1 MTIWRPQQYR
11 RAAATAAVPEE
22 ISDNAIATIRA
33 LRQRSGKVPEILSLR
48 HLSRRADVPYAY
60 LRKIVERNA
69 TNDYRLFR
77 IRKRP
82 IRNERLR
89 YRIITVPDA
98 PLKKVQQWIDRHVLC
113 AEEPDEAS
121 VAFTKHSSVY
131 AAASMHCG
139 ARWMIK
145 IDIRAFFESISE
157 RQVYRVFH
165 EIGYQP
171 LVAFELARL
180 CTRVRRRAP
189 LLERWRLG
197 FAQQYEIAAYI
208 NYQTGHVPQG
218 APTSPRLSNLVVREL
233 DEDIRKIATSAGLI
247 YTRYADDL
255 ALSKTSDDFSRA
267 AAVKV
272 IRKIYR
278 VLGDHGFAPNLAKTQ
293 IIPPRA
299 RKIVLGLLV
308 DGDRPRL
315 QREFKARIRQH
326 LYYLTNRKFGP
337 AKHAKAQGN
346 ATIYGLRNHI
356 KGLLAFAHGV
366 DPEYARRQTE
376 LFNRV
381 VWP

>member
-1 MTIWRPQQYR
+1 MTIWRPQQYH
-11 RAAATAAVPEE
+11 RAADKAATPAE
-22 ISDNAIATIRA
+22 ISDNAIATIEA
-33 LRQRSGKVPEILSLR
+33 LRRRSRNVPEILSLR
-48 HLSRRADVPYAY
+48 HLSVRAGVPYAY
-60 LRKIVERNA
+60 LREIVERNA
-69 TNDYRLFR
+69 TRDYRLFR

-82 IRNERLR
+82 VRNQRLR
-89 YRIITVPDA
+89 YRIITVPEA
-98 PLKKVQQWIDRHVLC
+98 RLKKVQQWIDRHVLC
-113 AEEPDEAS
+113 AAEPDEAS
-121 VAFTKHSSVY
+121 VAFTKRSSVY
-131 AAASMHCG
+131 AAASIHCG

-157 RQVYRVFH
+157 RQVYHVFH

-180 CTRVRRRAP
+180 CTRLRRRAP
-189 LLERWRLG
+189 PLKRWSLG
-197 FAQQYEIAAYI
+197 FDRRYEISAYI
-208 NYQTGHVPQG
+208 NGQVGHVPQG

-233 DEDIRKIATSAGLI
+233 DEDIRTIAASAGLT

-255 ALSKTSDDFSRA
+255 TLSKTTDDFSRA

-278 VLGDHGFAPNLAKTQ
+278 VLGAHGFAPNLAKTQ
-293 IIPPRA
+293 IVPPRA

-326 LYYLTNRKFGP
+326 LHYLMHPKFGP

-366 DPEYARRQTE
+366 DPEYARKQTE

-381 VWP
+381 HWP